1 MALLDP
7 QKTLEELAMDHPKLV
22 PALEKMG
29 VHYAHAARLTL
40 EDICAV
46 HCFNLDDL
54 LQQLDLQAREAFY
67 IDDATLA
74 QYDIPELIGYIL
86 FTHHAFLEKE
96 LPRLEKLLS
105 QAIQDDGPGNPVL
118 LEILAPFRQFME
130 AIQWHMREEEKHL
143 FPFLLLL
150 VAPNQSPALSQ
161 ESVENLTHLFEFED
175 DEIRLDLEQL
185 RNKTRGFHV
194 PSGAS
199 DAFQEFYGD
208 LSRLDAELNRHMRVE
223 NGILF
228 PKVIAAEAR
237 LRESQVQAET
247 ARQGLR

>member
-1 MALLDP
+1 MALFDP
-7 QKTLEELAMDHPKLV
+7 QKTLEELAADYPKIV
-22 PALEKMG
+22 PVLEKMG
-29 VHYAHAARLTL
+29 VHYSRTARLTL

-46 HCFNLDDL
+46 HGFELDDL
-54 LQQLDLQAREAFY
+54 LKQLEIQSWEAFY
-67 IDDATLA
+67 LDEATLA
-74 QYDIPELIGYIL
+74 RYDIPELIGYIL

-96 LPRLEKLLS
+96 LPRLEKLLT

-130 AIQWHMREEEKHL
+130 AIQWHMKEEEKHL

-150 VAPNQSPALSQ
+150 VAPNQSPALNP

-185 RNKTRGFHV
+185 RKKTRDFHV
-194 PSGAS
+194 PAGAS
-199 DAFQEFYGD
+199 EAFRELYED
-208 LSRLDAELNRHMRVE
+208 LSRLEAELNRHMRVE

-228 PKVIAAEAR
+228 PKVIAAETR
-237 LRESQVQAET
+237 LREGQVQAET
-247 ARQGLR
+247 VRQGIR